1 MNKAMI
7 TIYRFKKI
15 GMKNRIKYNLF
26 KPVETAR
33 SHNVR
38 KNYSD
43 EVVGDI

>member
-1 MNKAMI
+1 MI
-7 TIYRFKKI
+7 TIYVFKKI
-15 GMKNRIKYNLF
+15 GMKNWIKYNL
-26 KPVETAR
+26 VETSQ